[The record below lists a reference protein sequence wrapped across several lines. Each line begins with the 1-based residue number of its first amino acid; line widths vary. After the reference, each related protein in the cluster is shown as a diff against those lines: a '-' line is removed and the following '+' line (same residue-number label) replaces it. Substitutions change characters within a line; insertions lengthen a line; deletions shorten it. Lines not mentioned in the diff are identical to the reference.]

1 MSTTPGFRRHRF
13 LGSAL
18 LALALLTVGQR
29 RAAAHEDGV
38 LKPATRDLT
47 AGDSLAIAGEKFGAR
62 SRLALALVG
71 MSGRIELGSFDTDSA
86 GAFTSRVLI
95 PRDAAPGSYR
105 LVAMASDGDEVASVD
120 MTVAAALAA
129 ADRGA
134 AADHDATDMAD
145 APSNEP
151 LALDR
156 ARSPAVTWGVVGGI
170 LVALAV
176 GGTLL
181 RPTHDES

>member
-1 MSTTPGFRRHRF
+1 MSTTPGFSRRRL

-18 LALALLTVGQR
+18 VALALLVVGQR
-29 RAAAHEDGV
+29 PAAAHEDGV

-71 MSGRIELGSFDTDSA
+71 MNGRIELGSFDTDSA

-105 LVAMASDGDEVASVD
+105 LVAVASDGDEVASVD
-120 MTVAAALAA
+120 MTVA

-145 APSNEP
+145 APSDEP

-156 ARSPAVTWGVVGGI
+156 ARSPAVTWGVVVGI